1 MSIFNTRVYI
11 ALGLVSLIATVVL
24 GASMIGLIPDR
35 AGAIREGRA
44 ALAETLAAE
53 ATAVMSQNDV
63 ARLEGI
69 LNFVVKRNPDILS
82 IAMRTAGGEVLVR
95 IGDHE
100 ANWVPMNEV
109 HSSDSQVQV
118 PILAGGQLRLFDN
131 VAEALAQYRQ
141 MLALAPEDARAAA

>member
-1 MSIFNTRVYI
+1 MKVFNTRVYI

-53 ATAVMSQNDV
+53 ATALISQNDV

-69 LNFVVKRNPDILS
+69 LNFVVKRNP
-82 IAMRTAGGEVLVR
+82 VLRSDVR
-95 IGDHE
+95 
-100 ANWVPMNEV
+100 P
-109 HSSDSQVQV
+109 
-118 PILAGGQLRLFDN
+118 L
-131 VAEALAQYRQ
+131 
-141 MLALAPEDARAAA
+141 